1 MTTAEKL
8 YETLKDVRAG
18 TSGPYPYARCEQLAP
33 LIDEINRLKK
43 EKNAVILAHSYV
55 HPEIIYGVADFT
67 GDSYKL
73 AKDARAADYDRIIFV
88 AVKFMAET
96 AKALNPEREVLIPSR
111 LNGCSLADSITGDD
125 VRRLKTEN
133 PDFTFVCYINTSAE
147 VKAECDVCV
156 TSSNVYDIVEK
167 IPSDKIYFVPD
178 KLMGENIQDEMKR
191 RGVEKVIKLYDG
203 NCYVHAEYDAD
214 RITRLRAEYPDLQ
227 VLSHPECSREIV
239 QKSDVVASTAGMMDA
254 MRHDKTGSAY
264 LLLTEC
270 GLAGRAQAEMPG
282 KTFIGPCLECKYMK
296 SNSLEDIRRVLV
308 EPEPDDIIEVSADVR
323 EGALRCIDNM
333 FKYAEAVFGNFST
346 TDHEDEKTDFPMVG
360 T

>member
-8 YETLKDVRAG
+8 YETLKDVQAG
-18 TSGPYPYARCEQLAP
+18 TSGPYPFARCEQLAP

-55 HPEIIYGVADFT
+55 HPEIIYGVADYT

-73 AKDARAADYDRIIFV
+73 AKDAQAADAERIVFV

-125 VRRLKTEN
+125 VRRLKAEH
-133 PDFTFVCYINTSAE
+133 PDFTFVCYINTSAD

-156 TSSNVYDIVEK
+156 TSSNVYDIVERL
-167 IPSDKIYFVPD
+167 PSDKIYFVPD
-178 KLMGENIQDEMKR
+178 KLMGENLQDEMKK
-191 RGVEKVIKLYDG
+191 RGVEKEILLYDG

-214 RITRLRAEYPDLQ
+214 RIARLRGEYPDLQ
-227 VLSHPECSREIV
+227 VLSHPECSRDIV
-239 QKSDVVASTAGMMDA
+239 QKSDVVASTSGMMDF
-254 MRHDKTGSAY
+254 MRDDEQGHAY

-270 GLAGRAQAEMPG
+270 GLAGRAQTEMPE
-282 KTFIGPCLECKYMK
+282 KAFIGPCLECKYMK
-296 SNSLEDIRRVLV
+296 SNSLEDVRRVLIDP
-308 EPEPDDIIEVSADVR
+308 EPEDIVEVDASVR
-323 EGALRCIDNM
+323 AGALRCIDNM
-333 FKYAEAVFGNFST
+333 FKYAET
-346 TDHEDEKTDFPMVG
+346 R
-360 T
+360 

>member
-8 YETLKDVRAG
+8 YETLKDVEAG
-18 TSGPYPYARCEQLAP
+18 TSGPYPYARCEQFAP
-33 LIDEINRLKK
+33 FIDEINRLKK

-73 AKDARAADYDRIIFV
+73 SKDAKAADADLIIFV
-88 AVKFMAET
+88 AVRFMAET
-96 AKALNPEREVLIPSR
+96 AKALNPGKKVLIPSR
-111 LNGCSLADSITGDD
+111 LNGCSLADSITDDD
-125 VRRLKTEN
+125 VRRLKVGN
-133 PDFTFVCYINTSAE
+133 PDFTFVCYINTSAA

-156 TSSNVYDIVEK
+156 TSSNVYDIVER
-167 IPSDKIYFVPD
+167 IPSDKIFFLPD
-178 KLMGENIQDEMKR
+178 KLMGENLQDEMKK
-191 RGVEKVIKLYDG
+191 RGVDKEIKLYDG

-214 RITRLRAEYPDLQ
+214 RIVRLRNQYPKLQ
-227 VLSHPECSREIV
+227 VLSHPECSRDIV
-239 QKSDVVASTAGMMDA
+239 QKSDVVASTSGMMDF
-254 MRHDKTGSAY
+254 MREDRAGDSY

-308 EPEPDDIIEVSADVR
+308 EPEAEDVVEISDQVR
-323 EGALRCIDNM
+323 AGALECIDNM
-333 FKYAEAVFGNFST
+333 FKYAEAG
-346 TDHEDEKTDFPMVG
+346 
-360 T
+360 